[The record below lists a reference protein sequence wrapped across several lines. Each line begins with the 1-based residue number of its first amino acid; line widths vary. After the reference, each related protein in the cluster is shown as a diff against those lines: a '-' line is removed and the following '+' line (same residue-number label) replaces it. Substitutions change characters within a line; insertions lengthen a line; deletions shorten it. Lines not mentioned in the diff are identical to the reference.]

1 MAGIYS
7 KYSDAPGQIK
17 KEGQDITLKFVRV
30 DDTTGIVSWN
40 IPRPSVG
47 CDANTQA
54 YDGIVI
60 TVDNKAANYMS
71 TSPSDGNYYD
81 GDPTSDKDLHLGSKL
96 DTALVVGAFY
106 NDKKTTSLTITNL
119 SPRTPY
125 YVSGYAVDAQA
136 RYHREGVHAYSIP
149 DNVGKKLSP
158 DLSAYQDVAIVSS
171 VPVKPSDLTGLESN
185 REYSF
190 AIQMCCKRY
199 DYKIHGRD
207 GLTYKNLVDAL
218 NRAFAES
225 ICAHTG
231 PNPPNTGEYFLNLQE
246 ESLYLWDGWK
256 YIPQELIWS
265 ITDPSIPEVGVYWYD
280 TDDKKLYIYES
291 HGWVEIT
298 RIITQET
305 NPTNP
310 MCGQVW
316 FDGVDVWEWDG
327 NHWCKLCVIISER
340 NPLLPPI
347 LSCNSFWFDETREEL
362 FRWEAEYKKWTNA
375 DALYYHVDPNALPQG
390 TFWYDETT
398 EKMMVLE
405 SNGFHAQA
413 GVSYV
418 DNMRA
423 VPPAGTYYYSTE
435 EELILIANGRGGWEY
450 ITEDKH
456 GIVLVYS
463 SASSDGRYRGP
474 PNASPGLLWFTPDTL
489 QLRQRNEQN
498 SGWITV
504 QYEVDEQY
512 KFDMSTGKFY
522 TRDDIHDDWYEVLY
536 ISAPFDPRDRKSC
549 DIWWNSETD
558 VLQVWDAVNQEWVE
572 AEEFHISSIDPKLPR
587 ELPECSVWYNPATGK
602 IIKILSPLC
611 EELDTIFSE
620 HDPVN
625 LPSGYIWHIPST
637 DEWKVWDGLEWNLI
651 QPIYSANDPYL
662 LEDGI
667 FWYNPQ
673 DNELQHRV
681 DGDWE
686 TTFFSGVSLVPSKG
700 TLWMNTEE
708 DMLMEWDGVTWIPSN
723 PFVYVEFLNRTCR
736 EDREV
741 LRFSVKKRGCTDC
754 DTEFKIIVETD
765 NLFTHLRPSVMY
777 YDPVD
782 GATGLV
788 AGPTY
793 AMLGIGDEGD
803 PAERRELADTIRIA
817 LGAPNI
823 TVELTKE
830 QLDFAIDNALLVLR
844 KRSSYGYLRGFFFFD
859 IQPNQQIYKM
869 TNECVGFN
877 KIVDINTIY
886 RVRGAAFKSAYAWND
901 AFSFAA
907 LQQMYTLGTFDI
919 LTYHLTSSYMEELE
933 TLFAERIMF
942 QWTERTRELKLHNY
956 LRTRERVLIDC
967 VLERSEQD
975 LLTDRETRHFLQR
988 WAIMEAK
995 FMLSQVRGKYTTL
1008 PGPNG
1013 STTLNSQELITQA
1026 ETERTLLEEEL
1037 ADMVMQDAVNTGMRS
1052 HFLLG

>member
-47 CDANTQA
+47 CDANSQA

-60 TVDNKAANYMS
+60 TIDNKAANYIT

-81 GDPTSDKDLHLGSKL
+81 GDPTSDRDLHLGSKL

-106 NDKKTTSLTITNL
+106 SDKKTTSLTITNL

-171 VPVKPSDLTGLESN
+171 VPVKPTDLTGLASN

-207 GLTYKNLVDAL
+207 GLTYKSLVDAL

-231 PNPPNTGEYFLNLQE
+231 PNPPNAGEYFLDLQE

-280 TDDKKLYIYES
+280 TDDKKLYIYET
-291 HGWVEIT
+291 HGWMQIT
-298 RIITQET
+298 HIITQET

-362 FRWEAEYKKWTNA
+362 FRWEADYKKWTNA
-375 DALYYHVDPNALPQG
+375 DALYYHIDPNALPQG
-390 TFWYDETT
+390 TFWYNETT

-405 SNGFHAQA
+405 SNGFQDLE
-413 GVSYV
+413 GIWYKEPRKDGDFPRPPQPVDGMYWYV
-418 DNMRA
+418 R
-423 VPPAGTYYYSTE
+423 SS
-435 EELILIANGRGGWEY
+435 GRFSVRLDDEW
-450 ITEDKH
+450 
-456 GIVLVYS
+456 
-463 SASSDGRYRGP
+463 
-474 PNASPGLLWFTPDTL
+474 
-489 QLRQRNEQN
+489 
-498 SGWITV
+498 
-504 QYEVDEQY
+504 VDI
-512 KFDMSTGKFY
+512 K
-522 TRDDIHDDWYEVLY
+522 Y
-536 ISAPFDPRDRKSC
+536 ISAPSDPRDRKSC
-549 DIWWNSETD
+549 DIWWNSDND
-558 VLQVWDAVNQEWVE
+558 VLQVWDAVNQIWIE
-572 AEEFHISSIDPKLPR
+572 AEEFHISSIDPKLPK

-602 IIKILSPLC
+602 VIKILSPLC

-625 LPSGYIWHIPST
+625 LPIGYIWHIPST
-637 DEWKVWDGLEWNLI
+637 DEWKVWDGVEWNAI

-673 DNELQHRV
+673 DNELQERA

-686 TTFFSGVSLVPSKG
+686 TVFFSGVSLVPNKG

-708 DMLMEWDGVTWIPSN
+708 DILMEWDGVTWIPSN

-975 LLTDRETRHFLQR
+975 LLTDRETKHFIQR

-995 FMLSQVRGKYTTL
+995 FMLSQVRGKYQTL

-1037 ADMVMQDAVNTGMRS
+1037 ADLNMQDVIGVGLRS
-1052 HFLLG
+1052 HLLLG